1 MSNRAR
7 LLETQL
13 AASLA
18 KKLKALSVY
27 RGSEDTERKRPC
39 VVLSVR
45 TTGTNYMVKKD
56 GLPGDDAELRAMVL
70 VDESMP
76 SGADALETLLAKVRE
91 AVETATLKPGWQFV
105 HLEFTGDE
113 AEQAANARAV
123 SLLWTVIMI

>member
-39 VVLSVR
+39 VVLSVH

-56 GLPGDDAELRAMVL
+56 GIPGDDAELRAMVL
-70 VDESMP
+70 VDESTP